1 MTMRKATICIAM
13 AAAATAAAAFSAH
26 TETGHNETY
35 RVTTGKG
42 VIEVI
47 PLGNDIFRVCEL
59 DALDSPTPPSTQAAV
74 IDASSAPKASIH
86 TWANADR
93 FVIESPTTKVIV
105 DKKNGKVAFYDHEGS
120 LLLSEANGAGT
131 DGDEQTLTFLTP
143 EGDNFYGSGERGHSL
158 TLNGS
163 VMPMWNRANYGYTDG
178 DERLN
183 QANINMPYIVSD
195 NGFGL
200 LIDDYAKARLTLGE
214 DTISYRTI
222 SRKPL
227 SYYFINGGD
236 GTLAGATFYFTE
248 LTGKQ
253 PLPPFWTM
261 GYITSK
267 YGYHNQD
274 EAYGA
279 IDSLK
284 QRDYPVDGMV
294 LDLYWYGVET
304 DMGRLEWDRK
314 QWPDHKKMLDDMN
327 AKGVHVVPIHQPYIN
342 KTGAMDNYTLL
353 KSKGLLTKDAD
364 GKTKDVT
371 TWVGD
376 AGMFDIA
383 NPATREWMWRR
394 MQPLTAEGLSGW
406 WGDLGEPEVH
416 PLEIVHANGETAE
429 EFHNVYGNEWSKMIY
444 DGLRKDFP
452 QMRPMLMMRGGTTGL
467 QRYGVFPWTSDVSR
481 SWGGL
486 QAQNKLMLNSGLSGL
501 GYMSNDVGG
510 FAVDQKKPYDPELY
524 VRWVQAGTFSPILRT
539 HAQDR
544 PEPYHYPNQE
554 AIIKKFIRM
563 RYEWLPYNYT
573 LAYENSAF
581 GMPLMRTLN
590 FHGDN
595 EDKGKYADIHDEYL
609 WGEEVLVAPVMTEG
623 ARSRKVVFPAGTWI
637 DWNNP
642 SQSYRGGTT
651 ATVAAPLNTLPLFVK
666 AGSFIPQ
673 YPKKIENTSE
683 YDPTLLTVKY
693 FPRKE
698 WSNYQLFDDDR
709 LSPTS
714 LEDGEYQ
721 LTTFSGCKQ
730 GDEIYVNINSEG
742 SYKGMP
748 EVRMITLEIV
758 GVSNPKGVE
767 LDGQK
772 LERAVSAK
780 AIRQYGYS
788 YDAAKRTLSVVFPY
802 TYSQTSIKAY

>member
-1 MTMRKATICIAM
+1 M
-13 AAAATAAAAFSAH
+13 AAAASAAAAFSAH
-26 TETGHNETY
+26 TESADSESF

-42 VIEVI
+42 VIEII
-47 PLGNDIFRVCEL
+47 PFNNDIFRVVEL
-59 DALDSPTPPSTQAAV
+59 ESLDSPTPQATQAA
-74 IDASSAPKASIH
+74 AATPAKADIH

-93 FVIESPTTKVIV
+93 FVISSPTTTVEV
-105 DKKNGKVAFYDHEGS
+105 DKTSGKVSFFDQEGR
-120 LLLSEANGAGT
+120 LLLSEADGVKA
-131 DGDEQTLTFLTP
+131 DGDEQTISFLTP
-143 EGDNFYGSGERGHSL
+143 QGDSFYGSGERGHSL
-158 TLNGS
+158 KLNGS
-163 VMPMWNRANYGYTDG
+163 EMTMWNRANYGYTDG
-178 DERLN
+178 DERLS

-200 LIDDYAKARLTLGE
+200 LIDDYAKARLTLGQ
-214 DTISYRTI
+214 DTILYRTI
-222 SRKPL
+222 SHKPL
-227 SYYFINGGD
+227 SYYFINGD
-236 GTLAGATFYFTE
+236 GTLAGATFSFTE

-267 YGYHNQD
+267 YGYHNQK

-304 DMGRLEWDRK
+304 DMGRLEWDKK
-314 QWPDHKKMLDDMN
+314 QWPDHRKMLDDLN
-327 AKGVHVVPIHQPYIN
+327 AKGIHVVPIHQPYIN

-353 KSKGLLTKDAD
+353 ESKGLLTKDAD

-383 NPATREWMWRR
+383 NPSTREWMWER
-394 MQPLTAEGLSGW
+394 MKPLTAEGLSGW

-429 EFHNVYGNEWSKMIY
+429 EFHNVYGNEWSRMIH
-444 DGLRKDFP
+444 DGLRRDFP

-467 QRYGVFPWTSDVSR
+467 HRYGVFPWTSDVSR

-510 FAVDQKKPYDPELY
+510 FAVDPKKPYDPELY

-544 PEPYHYPNQE
+544 PEPYHYPAQE
-554 AIIKKFIRM
+554 AIIRKFIRM

-573 LAYENSAF
+573 LAYENSAY

-595 EDKGKYADIHDEYL
+595 EDKDRYADISDEYL
-609 WGEEVLVAPVMTEG
+609 WGEQVLVAPVMTQG
-623 ARSRKVVFPAGTWI
+623 ARSRKVVFPAGDWI

-642 SQSYRGGTT
+642 AKTYRGGTT
-651 ATVAAPLNTLPLFVK
+651 ATVAAPLNTLPLFVR

-683 YDPTLLTVKY
+683 YDPTLLTVRY

-698 WSNYQLFDDDR
+698 WSNYLLFDDDR
-709 LSPTS
+709 QSPTS

-721 LTTFSGCKQ
+721 LTTFSGSKQ
-730 GDEIYVNINSEG
+730 GSEIYVNIDSEG
-742 SYKGMP
+742 AYKGMP

-758 GVSNPKGVE
+758 GVANPKGVE
-767 LDGQK
+767 LDGTK

-780 AIRQYGYS
+780 AIRQYGYC
-788 YDAAKRTLSVVFPY
+788 YDATKRTITVVFPY
-802 TYSQTSIKAY
+802 AYRKTSIKTF

>member
-1 MTMRKATICIAM
+1 M

-26 TETGHNETY
+26 TDSGTDESY
-35 RVTTGKG
+35 RVMTGKG

-47 PLGNDIFRVCEL
+47 PLSNDIFRICGL
-59 DALDSPTPPSTQAAV
+59 DDLDSPTPPATQAAAMSHN
-74 IDASSAPKASIH
+74 DGDQKPDIH

-93 FVIESPTTKVIV
+93 FVVESPTTKVVV
-105 DKKNGKVAFYDHEGS
+105 DKKNGKVSFFDQNGL
-120 LLLSEANGAGT
+120 LLLSEADGVRP
-131 DGDEQTLTFLTP
+131 DGDEQTLSFITP

-158 TLNGS
+158 TLNGTE
-163 VMPMWNRANYGYTDG
+163 MTLWNRANYGYTDG
-178 DERLN
+178 DERLS

-195 NGFGL
+195 NGYGL
-200 LIDDYAKARLTLGE
+200 LIDDYAKARLTLGT
-214 DTISYRTI
+214 DTILYRTI
-222 SRKPL
+222 SQKPL

-236 GTLAGATFYFTE
+236 GSLAGATFSFTE

-267 YGYHNQD
+267 YGYHNQK

-314 QWPDHKKMLDDMN
+314 QWPDHRKMLDDLN
-327 AKGVHVVPIHQPYIN
+327 AQGVHVVPIHQPYIN

-353 KSKGLLTKDAD
+353 ESKGLLTKDAT

-383 NPATREWMWRR
+383 NPDTRQWMWER
-394 MQPLTAEGLSGW
+394 MRPLTAEGLSGW

-429 EFHNVYGNEWSKMIY
+429 EYHNVYGNEWSRMIY

-452 QMRPMLMMRGGTTGL
+452 EMRPMLMMRGGTTGL

-510 FAVDQKKPYDPELY
+510 FAVDPKKPYDPELY

-544 PEPYHYPNQE
+544 PEPYHYPAQE
-554 AIIKKFIRM
+554 AIVRKFIRM

-573 LAYENSAF
+573 LAYENSAY

-595 EDKGKYADIHDEYL
+595 DDKDLYADVSDEYL
-609 WGEEVLVAPVMTEG
+609 WGEEVLVAPVMTQG
-623 ARSRKVVFPAGTWI
+623 ARSRKVIFPAGTWI

-642 SQSYRGGTT
+642 AKTFRGGTT
-651 ATVAAPLNTLPLFVK
+651 ATVAAPLNTLPLFVR
-666 AGSFIPQ
+666 AGAFIPQ

-683 YDPTLLTVKY
+683 YDPALLTVKY

-721 LTTFSGCKQ
+721 LTNFSGSKQ
-730 GDEIYVNINSEG
+730 GNEIYVNIDSEG

-758 GVSNPKGVE
+758 GTAAPKGVE
-767 LDGQK
+767 IDGRK
-772 LERAVSAK
+772 LEKALSAK

-788 YDAAKRTLSVVFPY
+788 YDAAKRTITVVFPY
-802 TYSQTSIKAY
+802 TYSKVSIKSY

>member
-1 MTMRKATICIAM
+1 MAM
-13 AAAATAAAAFSAH
+13 AAVATAAAAFSAH
-26 TETGHNETY
+26 TESADRESY
-35 RVTTGKG
+35 RVMTGKG
-42 VIEVI
+42 AIEVI
-47 PLGNDIFRVCEL
+47 PLSNDIFRVCGLPSLE
-59 DALDSPTPPSTQAAV
+59 APTPASTQAAPRN
-74 IDASSAPKASIH
+74 INGNQNANIH
-86 TWANADR
+86 SWANADI
-93 FVIESPTTKVIV
+93 FVVESPTTKVEV
-105 DKKNGKVAFYDHEGS
+105 DKGTGKVSFYDQEGN
-120 LLLSEANGAGT
+120 LLLSEADGVKA
-131 DGDEQTLTFLTP
+131 DGDEQTITFLTP
-143 EGDNFYGSGERGHSL
+143 DGDNFYGTGERGHSL
-158 TLNGS
+158 RLNGTE
-163 VMPMWNRANYGYTDG
+163 MTMWNRANYGYTDG
-178 DERLN
+178 DERLS

-195 NGFGL
+195 NGYGL
-200 LIDDYAKARLTLGE
+200 LVDDYAKARLTLGQ
-214 DTISYRTI
+214 DTILYRTI
-222 SRKPL
+222 SSKPL

-236 GTLAGATFYFTE
+236 GTLAGATFSFTE

-267 YGYHNQD
+267 YGYHNQK

-304 DMGRLEWDRK
+304 DMGRLEWDKK
-314 QWPDHKKMLDDMN
+314 QWPDHKKMLDDLN
-327 AKGVHVVPIHQPYIN
+327 AMGIHVVPIHQPYIN

-353 KSKGLLTKDAD
+353 ESKGLLTKDAD

-383 NPATREWMWRR
+383 NPDTREWMWNR
-394 MQPLTAEGLSGW
+394 MKPLTAEGLSGW

-429 EFHNVYGNEWSKMIY
+429 EYHNVYGNEWSKMIY
-444 DGLRKDFP
+444 DGLRRDFP
-452 QMRPMLMMRGGTTGL
+452 EMRPMLMMRGGTAGL
-467 QRYGVFPWTSDVSR
+467 QRYAVFPWTSDVSR

-510 FAVDQKKPYDPELY
+510 FAVDSQKPYDPELY
-524 VRWVQAGTFSPILRT
+524 VRWIQAGTFSPVLRT

-544 PEPYHYPNQE
+544 PEPYHYPAQE

-573 LAYENSAF
+573 LAYENSAY

-590 FHGDN
+590 FHGNN
-595 EDKGKYADIHDEYL
+595 EDKDRYADISDEYL
-609 WGEEVLVAPVMTEG
+609 WGEEVLVAPVMTPG
-623 ARSRKVVFPAGTWI
+623 ARSRKVIFPAGTWI

-642 SQSYRGGTT
+642 AKTFRGGTT

-673 YPKKIENTSE
+673 YTKKIENTSE
-683 YDPTLLTVKY
+683 YDPALLTVKY
-693 FPRKE
+693 FPGKE
-698 WSNYQLFDDDR
+698 WSTYQLFDDDR
-709 LSPTS
+709 NSPTS

-721 LTTFSGCKQ
+721 LTTFTGSKQ
-730 GDEIYVNINSEG
+730 GNEIYVNIDSEG

-758 GVSNPKGVE
+758 GTANPKGVE
-767 LDGQK
+767 LDGSK
-772 LERAVSAK
+772 LERMVSAK

-788 YDAAKRTLSVVFPY
+788 YDASKRTLTVVLA
-802 TYSQTSIKAY
+802 YSNAKTSLKVF

>member
-1 MTMRKATICIAM
+1 MKKNLICIAM
-13 AAAATAAAAFSAH
+13 ATAVFAAAAIAAPLNKEKPES
-26 TETGHNETY
+26 Y
-35 RVTTGKG
+35 RVLTKNG
-42 VIEVI
+42 VVEVI
-47 PLGNDIFRVCEL
+47 PLSNDIFRICEL
-59 DALDSPTPPSTQAAV
+59 KDFSSSTPSATQAAALQGEKSD
-74 IDASSAPKASIH
+74 IKS
-86 TWANADR
+86 WANADR
-93 FVIESPTTKVIV
+93 FVIESPTTTVEV
-105 DKKNGKVAFYDHEGS
+105 NKNTGMVSFYDPDGK
-120 LLLSEANGAGT
+120 LLLKQAEGVKTEDN
-131 DGDEQTLTFLTP
+131 EQTISFLTP
-143 EGDNFYGSGERGHSL
+143 AGDNFYGAGERGHNL

-163 VMPMWNRANYGYTDG
+163 ELMMWNRANYGYTDG
-178 DERLN
+178 DERIS
-183 QANINMPYIVSD
+183 QTNINMPYIVSD
-195 NGFGL
+195 NGYGL
-200 LIDDYAKARLTLGE
+200 LIDDYAKARLSLGQ

-222 SRKPL
+222 SQKPL
-227 SYYFINGGD
+227 SYYFINGD
-236 GTLAGATFYFTE
+236 GTLAGATSSFAE

-253 PLPPFWTM
+253 PLPPFWTL

-267 YGYHNQD
+267 YGYHNQK

-304 DMGRLEWDRK
+304 DMGRLEWDKK
-314 QWPDHKKMLDDMN
+314 QWPDHKKMLSDFN
-327 AKGVHVVPIHQPYIN
+327 AQNIHVVPIHQPYIN
-342 KTGAMDNYTLL
+342 KIGAMDNYTLL
-353 KSKGLLTKDAD
+353 ENKGLLTKDAN
-364 GKTKDVT
+364 GNTKDVT

-383 NPATREWMWRR
+383 NPDTREWMWQR
-394 MQPLTAEGLSGW
+394 MKPLTAEGLSGW

-452 QMRPMLMMRGGTTGL
+452 DMRPMLMMRGGTTGL
-467 QRYGVFPWTSDVSR
+467 QRYSVFPWTSDVSR

-486 QAQNKLMLNSGLSGL
+486 QAQNKLLLSSGLSGL

-510 FAVDQKKPYDPELY
+510 FAVDPEKPYDPELY
-524 VRWVQAGTFSPILRT
+524 VRWIQAGTFSPVLRT
-539 HAQDR
+539 HAQNQ

-573 LAYENSAF
+573 LAYENSVY
-581 GMPLMRTLN
+581 GLPLMRPLN

-595 EDKGKYADIHDEYL
+595 EDKGKYADISDEYL
-609 WGEEVLVAPVMTEG
+609 WGESVLVAPVMTQG
-623 ARSRKVVFPAGTWI
+623 ARSRKVVFPAGQWI

-642 SQSYRGGTT
+642 LKSYKGGTT
-651 ATVAAPLNTLPLFVK
+651 ATVAAPLNTLPLFVR

-673 YPKKIENTSE
+673 YPKKIENTAE
-683 YDPTLLTVKY
+683 YDPTLLTMKF
-693 FPRKE
+693 FPAKE

-709 LSPTS
+709 QSPTS
-714 LEDGEYQ
+714 LEDGNYQ
-721 LTTFSGCKQ
+721 LTTFSGSKQ
-730 GDEIYVNINSEG
+730 GNEIYVDIDSEG

-748 EVRMITLEIV
+748 ELRMITLEIV
-758 GVSNPKGVE
+758 GVTNPKNVE
-767 LDGQK
+767 LNGEK
-772 LERAVSAK
+772 LQRMPSVK

-788 YDAAKRTLSVVFPY
+788 YNPTNRTLSIVFPY
-802 TYSQTSIKAY
+802 SYQKTSLKVY

>member
-1 MTMRKATICIAM
+1 M
-13 AAAATAAAAFSAH
+13 AAAASAAAAFSAH
-26 TETGHNETY
+26 TESADSESF

-42 VIEVI
+42 VIEII
-47 PLGNDIFRVCEL
+47 PFNNDIFRVVEL
-59 DALDSPTPPSTQAAV
+59 ESLDSPTPQATQAA
-74 IDASSAPKASIH
+74 AATPAKADIH

-93 FVIESPTTKVIV
+93 FVISSPTTTVEV
-105 DKKNGKVAFYDHEGS
+105 DKTNGKVSFFDQEGR
-120 LLLSEANGAGT
+120 LLLSEADGVKA
-131 DGDEQTLTFLTP
+131 DGDEQTISFLTP
-143 EGDNFYGSGERGHSL
+143 QGDSFYGSGERGHSL
-158 TLNGS
+158 KLNGS
-163 VMPMWNRANYGYTDG
+163 EMTMWNRANYGYTDG
-178 DERLN
+178 DERLI

-200 LIDDYAKARLTLGE
+200 LIDDYAKARLTLGQ
-214 DTISYRTI
+214 DTILYRTI
-222 SRKPL
+222 SHKPL
-227 SYYFINGGD
+227 SYYFINGD
-236 GTLAGATFYFTE
+236 GTLAGATFSFTE

-261 GYITSK
+261 GYVTSK
-267 YGYHNQD
+267 YGYHNQK

-304 DMGRLEWDRK
+304 DMGRLEWDKK
-314 QWPDHKKMLDDMN
+314 QWPDHRKMLDDLN
-327 AKGVHVVPIHQPYIN
+327 AKGIHVVPIHQPYIN

-353 KSKGLLTKDAD
+353 ESKGLLTKDAD

-383 NPATREWMWRR
+383 NPSTREWMWER
-394 MQPLTAEGLSGW
+394 MKPLTAEGLSGW

-429 EFHNVYGNEWSKMIY
+429 EFHNVYGNEWSRMIH
-444 DGLRKDFP
+444 DGLRRDFP

-467 QRYGVFPWTSDVSR
+467 HRYGVFPWTSDVSR

-510 FAVDQKKPYDPELY
+510 FAVDPKKPYDPELY

-544 PEPYHYPNQE
+544 PEPYHYPAQE
-554 AIIKKFIRM
+554 AIIRKFIRM

-573 LAYENSAF
+573 LAYENSAY

-595 EDKGKYADIHDEYL
+595 EDKDRYADISDEYL
-609 WGEEVLVAPVMTEG
+609 WGEQVLVAPVMTQG
-623 ARSRKVVFPAGTWI
+623 ARSRKVVFPAGDWI

-642 SQSYRGGTT
+642 AKTYRGGTT
-651 ATVAAPLNTLPLFVK
+651 ATVAAPLNTLPLFVR

-683 YDPTLLTVKY
+683 YDPTLLTVRY

-698 WSNYQLFDDDR
+698 WCNYLLFDDDR
-709 LSPTS
+709 QSPTS

-721 LTTFSGCKQ
+721 LTTFSGSKQ
-730 GDEIYVNINSEG
+730 GSEIYVNIDSEG
-742 SYKGMP
+742 AYKGMP

-758 GVSNPKGVE
+758 GVANPKGVE
-767 LDGQK
+767 LDGAK

-780 AIRQYGYS
+780 AIRQYGYC
-788 YDAAKRTLSVVFPY
+788 YDAAKRTITVVFPY
-802 TYSQTSIKAY
+802 AYRKTSIKTF

>member
-1 MTMRKATICIAM
+1 M
-13 AAAATAAAAFSAH
+13 AAVAMAAAAFSAH
-26 TETGHNETY
+26 TEEVPTETY
-35 RVTTGKG
+35 RVVTGKG

-47 PLGNDIFRVCEL
+47 PLSNDIFRICGLTSLE
-59 DALDSPTPPSTQAAV
+59 DKTPASTQAA
-74 IDASSAPKASIH
+74 ILKGGQTDIH
-86 TWANADR
+86 TWANGEKY
-93 FVIESPTTKVIV
+93 VVESPGTIIEI
-105 DKKNGKVAFYDHEGS
+105 DKLNGKVSFYDQDGN
-120 LLLSEANGAGT
+120 LLLTEADGVKT

-143 EGDNFYGSGERGHSL
+143 EGDNFYGTGERGHSL
-158 TLNGS
+158 RLNGTE
-163 VMPMWNRANYGYTDG
+163 MTLWNRANYGYTDG

-200 LIDDYAKARLTLGE
+200 LVDDYAKSRLTLGQ
-214 DTISYRTI
+214 DTILYRTI

-236 GTLAGATFYFTE
+236 GTLAGATFAFTE

-253 PLPPFWTM
+253 PLPPLWTL

-267 YGYHNQD
+267 YGYHNQK

-304 DMGRLEWDRK
+304 DMGRLEWDKK
-314 QWPDHKKMLDDMN
+314 QWPDHKKMLDDLN
-327 AKGVHVVPIHQPYIN
+327 AQGIHVVPIHQPYIN

-353 KSKGLLTKDAD
+353 ESKGLLTKDSE

-376 AGMFDIA
+376 AGMFDIS
-383 NPATREWMWRR
+383 NPDTREWMWNR
-394 MQPLTAEGLSGW
+394 MKPLTAEGFSGW

-429 EFHNVYGNEWSKMIY
+429 EYHNVYGNEWSKMIY
-444 DGLRKDFP
+444 DGLREDFP

-467 QRYGVFPWTSDVSR
+467 HRYGVFPWTSDVSR

-510 FAVDQKKPYDPELY
+510 FAVDPEKPYDPELY
-524 VRWVQAGTFSPILRT
+524 VRWIQAGTFSPVLRT

-544 PEPYHYPNQE
+544 PEPYHYPAQE

-573 LAYENSAF
+573 LAYENSAY

-595 EDKGKYADIHDEYL
+595 EDKDKYADISDEYL
-609 WGEEVLVAPVMTEG
+609 WGEEVLVAPVMTQG
-623 ARSRKVVFPAGTWI
+623 ARSRKVVFPAGTWV

-642 SQSYRGGTT
+642 AKIYSGGTT
-651 ATVAAPLNTLPLFVK
+651 ANIAAPLNTLPLFVRS
-666 AGSFIPQ
+666 GSFIPQ

-683 YDPTLLTVKY
+683 YDPTLLTIKY

-709 LSPTS
+709 KSPTS

-721 LTTFSGCKQ
+721 LTTFSGSKQ
-730 GDEIYVNINSEG
+730 GNEIYVNIESEG
-742 SYKGMP
+742 CYSGMP

-758 GVSNPKGVE
+758 GAANPKGVE
-767 LDGQK
+767 LDGNK
-772 LERAVSAK
+772 LERMVSPK

-788 YDAAKRTLSVVFPY
+788 YDVKRRTISVVFPY
-802 TYSQTSIKAY
+802 SYAKTSIKVY

>member
-1 MTMRKATICIAM
+1 MRKATICIAM
-13 AAAATAAAAFSAH
+13 AAVATAAAAFSAH
-26 TETGHNETY
+26 TETCDRQTY
-35 RVTTGKG
+35 RVMTGKG

-47 PLGNDIFRVCEL
+47 PLSNDIFRIIGL
-59 DALDSPTPPSTQAAV
+59 NDLNSATPSATQAAALNRT
-74 IDASSAPKASIH
+74 DSEQQASIH

-93 FVIESPTTKVIV
+93 FVIESPTTKVEV
-105 DKKNGKVAFYDHEGS
+105 DKKTGKVTFYDQEGH
-120 LLLSEANGAGT
+120 LLLSEAEGVKA

-143 EGDNFYGSGERGHSL
+143 EGDNFYGTGERGHSL
-158 TLNGS
+158 TLNGTE
-163 VMPMWNRANYGYTDG
+163 MTLWNRANYGYTDG
-178 DERLN
+178 DARLN
-183 QANINMPYIVSD
+183 QANINMPYLVSD
-195 NGFGL
+195 NGYGL
-200 LIDDYAKARLTLGE
+200 LIDDYAKARLTLGN
-214 DTISYRTI
+214 DTILYRTI

-236 GTLAGATFYFTE
+236 GTLAGATFSFTE

-267 YGYHNQD
+267 YGYHNQK

-304 DMGRLEWDRK
+304 DMGRLEWDKK
-314 QWPDHKKMLDDMN
+314 QWPDHKKMLDDLN
-327 AKGVHVVPIHQPYIN
+327 AQGVHVVPIHQPYIN

-353 KSKGLLTKDAD
+353 ESKGLLTKDAS

-383 NPATREWMWRR
+383 NPDTRQWMWER
-394 MQPLTAEGLSGW
+394 MKPLTAEGLSGW

-452 QMRPMLMMRGGTTGL
+452 DMRPMLMMRGGTTGL

-510 FAVDQKKPYDPELY
+510 FAVDPEKPYDPELY

-544 PEPYHYPNQE
+544 PEPYHYPAQE

-573 LAYENSAF
+573 LAYENSAY

-595 EDKGKYADIHDEYL
+595 EDKDKYADISDEYL
-609 WGEEVLVAPVMTEG
+609 WGEEVLVAPVMTQG
-623 ARSRKVVFPAGTWI
+623 AKTRKVTFPAGTWI

-642 SQSYRGGTT
+642 AKTYSGGTT

-666 AGSFIPQ
+666 AGAFIPQ

-721 LTTFSGCKQ
+721 LTTFSGSKQ
-730 GDEIYVNINSEG
+730 GSEIYVNIDSEG
-742 SYKGMP
+742 
-748 EVRMITLEIV
+748 
-758 GVSNPKGVE
+758 
-767 LDGQK
+767 
-772 LERAVSAK
+772 
-780 AIRQYGYS
+780 
-788 YDAAKRTLSVVFPY
+788 
-802 TYSQTSIKAY
+802 

>member
-1 MTMRKATICIAM
+1 M

-26 TETGHNETY
+26 TDSGTDESY
-35 RVTTGKG
+35 RVMTGKG

-47 PLGNDIFRVCEL
+47 PLSNDIFRICGL
-59 DALDSPTPPSTQAAV
+59 DDLDSPTPPATQAAAMSHN
-74 IDASSAPKASIH
+74 DGDQKPDIH

-93 FVIESPTTKVIV
+93 FVVESPTTKVVV
-105 DKKNGKVAFYDHEGS
+105 DKKNGKVSFFDQNGL
-120 LLLSEANGAGT
+120 LLLSEADGVRP
-131 DGDEQTLTFLTP
+131 DGDEQTLSFITP
-143 EGDNFYGSGERGHSL
+143 EGDNFYGSGERGHRL
-158 TLNGS
+158 TLNGTE
-163 VMPMWNRANYGYTDG
+163 MTLWNRANYGYTDG
-178 DERLN
+178 DERLS

-195 NGFGL
+195 NGYGL
-200 LIDDYAKARLTLGE
+200 LIDDYAKARLTLGA
-214 DTISYRTI
+214 DTILYRTI
-222 SRKPL
+222 SQKPL

-236 GTLAGATFYFTE
+236 GSLAGATFSFTE

-267 YGYHNQD
+267 YGYHNQK

-314 QWPDHKKMLDDMN
+314 QWPDHRKMLDDLN
-327 AKGVHVVPIHQPYIN
+327 AQGVHVVPIHQPYIN

-353 KSKGLLTKDAD
+353 ESKGLLTKDAT

-383 NPATREWMWRR
+383 NPDTRQWMWER
-394 MQPLTAEGLSGW
+394 MRPLTAEGLSGW

-429 EFHNVYGNEWSKMIY
+429 EYHNVYGNEWSRMIY

-452 QMRPMLMMRGGTTGL
+452 EMRPMLMMRGGTTGL

-510 FAVDQKKPYDPELY
+510 FAVDPKKPYDPELY

-544 PEPYHYPNQE
+544 PEPYHYPAQE
-554 AIIKKFIRM
+554 AIVRKFIRM

-573 LAYENSAF
+573 LAYENSAY

-595 EDKGKYADIHDEYL
+595 DDKDLYADVSDEYL
-609 WGEEVLVAPVMTEG
+609 WGEEVLVAPVMTQG
-623 ARSRKVVFPAGTWI
+623 ARSRKVIFPAGTWI

-642 SQSYRGGTT
+642 AKTFRGGTT
-651 ATVAAPLNTLPLFVK
+651 ATVAAPLNTLPLFVR
-666 AGSFIPQ
+666 AGAFIPQ

-721 LTTFSGCKQ
+721 LTNFSGSKQ
-730 GDEIYVNINSEG
+730 GNEIYVNIDSEG

-758 GVSNPKGVE
+758 GAAAPKGVE
-767 LDGQK
+767 IDGRK
-772 LERAVSAK
+772 LEKALSAK

-788 YDAAKRTLSVVFPY
+788 YDAAKRTITVVFPY
-802 TYSQTSIKAY
+802 TYSKVSIKSY

>member
-1 MTMRKATICIAM
+1 M
-13 AAAATAAAAFSAH
+13 AAVATAAAAFSAH
-26 TETGHNETY
+26 TESANEETY
-35 RVTTGKG
+35 RVITGKG

-47 PLGNDIFRVCEL
+47 PLSNDIFRVCEL
-59 DALDSPTPPSTQAAV
+59 TSLEAPTPAATQAA
-74 IDASSAPKASIH
+74 AMNMHSTAKTSIH

-93 FVIESPTTKVIV
+93 FTVETPTTKVEV
-105 DKKNGKVAFYDHEGS
+105 DKKTGKVSFFDQDGN
-120 LLLSEANGAGT
+120 LLLSEADGVRV

-143 EGDNFYGSGERGHSL
+143 EGDNFYGTGERGHSL
-158 TLNGS
+158 TLNGTEM
-163 VMPMWNRANYGYTDG
+163 VMWNRANYGYTDG

-183 QANINMPYIVSD
+183 QANINMPYLVSD

-200 LIDDYAKARLTLGE
+200 LIDDYAKARLTLGQ
-214 DTISYRTI
+214 DTILYRTV
-222 SRKPL
+222 SQKPL

-236 GTLAGATFYFTE
+236 GTLAGATFSFTE

-267 YGYHNQD
+267 YGYHNQN

-304 DMGRLEWDRK
+304 DMGRLEWDKK
-314 QWPDHKKMLDDMN
+314 QWPDHKKMLDDLN
-327 AKGVHVVPIHQPYIN
+327 AQGIHVVPIHQPYIN

-353 KSKGLLTKDAD
+353 ESKGLLTKDAD
-364 GKTKDVT
+364 GNTKDVT

-383 NPATREWMWRR
+383 NPDTREWMWNR
-394 MQPLTAEGLSGW
+394 MKPLTAEGLSGW

-467 QRYGVFPWTSDVSR
+467 QRYAVFPWTSDVSR

-510 FAVDQKKPYDPELY
+510 FAVDSQKPYDPELY
-524 VRWVQAGTFSPILRT
+524 VRWIQAGTFSPILRT

-544 PEPYHYPNQE
+544 PEPYHYPAQE

-573 LAYENSAF
+573 LAYENSAY

-595 EDKGKYADIHDEYL
+595 EDKDKYADISDEYL
-609 WGEEVLVAPVMTEG
+609 WGEEVLVAPVMTPG
-623 ARSRKVVFPAGTWI
+623 AKSRKVVFPAGTWI

-642 SQSYRGGTT
+642 AKTFQGGTT

-666 AGSFIPQ
+666 AGSFIPL

-709 LSPTS
+709 MSPTS

-721 LTTFSGCKQ
+721 LTTFSGSKQ
-730 GDEIYVNINSEG
+730 GNEIYINIDSEG

-758 GVSNPKGVE
+758 GVANPKGVE
-767 LDGQK
+767 LDGNR
-772 LERAVSAK
+772 LEKMVSPK

-788 YDAAKRTLSVVFPY
+788 YDAAKRTLTVVLA
-802 TYSQTSIKAY
+802 YSNTKTSIKVF

>member
-1 MTMRKATICIAM
+1 M
-13 AAAATAAAAFSAH
+13 AAAATAAAAFSAQ
-26 TETGHNETY
+26 TDSGTDESY
-35 RVTTGKG
+35 RVMTGKG

-47 PLGNDIFRVCEL
+47 PLSNDIFRICGL
-59 DALDSPTPPSTQAAV
+59 DDLDSPTPPATQAAAMSHN
-74 IDASSAPKASIH
+74 DGDQKPDIH

-93 FVIESPTTKVIV
+93 FVVESPTTKVVV
-105 DKKNGKVAFYDHEGS
+105 DKKNGKVSFFDQNGL
-120 LLLSEANGAGT
+120 LLLSEADGVRP
-131 DGDEQTLTFLTP
+131 DGDEQTLSFITP

-158 TLNGS
+158 TLNGTE
-163 VMPMWNRANYGYTDG
+163 MTLWNRANYGYTDG
-178 DERLN
+178 DERLS

-195 NGFGL
+195 NGYGL
-200 LIDDYAKARLTLGE
+200 LIDDYAKARLTLGT
-214 DTISYRTI
+214 DTILYRTI
-222 SRKPL
+222 SQKPL

-236 GTLAGATFYFTE
+236 GSLAGATFSFTE

-267 YGYHNQD
+267 YGYHNQK

-314 QWPDHKKMLDDMN
+314 QWPDHRKMLDDLN
-327 AKGVHVVPIHQPYIN
+327 AQGVHVVPIHQPYIN

-353 KSKGLLTKDAD
+353 ESKGLLTKDAT

-383 NPATREWMWRR
+383 NPDTRQWMWER
-394 MQPLTAEGLSGW
+394 MRPLTAEGLSGW

-429 EFHNVYGNEWSKMIY
+429 EYHNVYGNEWSRMIY

-452 QMRPMLMMRGGTTGL
+452 EMRPMLMMRGGTTGL

-510 FAVDQKKPYDPELY
+510 FAVDPKKPYDPELY

-544 PEPYHYPNQE
+544 PEPYHYPAQE
-554 AIIKKFIRM
+554 AIVRKFIRM

-573 LAYENSAF
+573 LAYENSAY

-595 EDKGKYADIHDEYL
+595 DDKALYADVSDEYL
-609 WGEEVLVAPVMTEG
+609 WGEEVLVAPVMTQG
-623 ARSRKVVFPAGTWI
+623 ARSRKVIFPAGTWI

-642 SQSYRGGTT
+642 AKTFRGGTT
-651 ATVAAPLNTLPLFVK
+651 ATVAAPLNTLPLFVR
-666 AGSFIPQ
+666 AGAFIPQ

-683 YDPTLLTVKY
+683 YDPALLTVKY

-721 LTTFSGCKQ
+721 LTNFSGSKQ
-730 GDEIYVNINSEG
+730 GNEIYVNIDSEG

-758 GVSNPKGVE
+758 GTAAPKGVE
-767 LDGQK
+767 IDGRK
-772 LERAVSAK
+772 LEKALSAK

-788 YDAAKRTLSVVFPY
+788 YDAAKRTITVVFPY
-802 TYSQTSIKAY
+802 TYSKVSIKSY

>member
-1 MTMRKATICIAM
+1 MRKATICITM

-26 TETGHNETY
+26 TESRHNESY
-35 RVTTGKG
+35 RVITAKG
-42 VIEVI
+42 MTEII
-47 PLGNDIFRVCEL
+47 PLSNDIFRICEL
-59 DALDSPTPPSTQAAV
+59 TSLDSPTPAATQAAETGYTH
-74 IDASSAPKASIH
+74 SEQELKIH
-86 TWANADR
+86 TWANGDR
-93 FVIESPTTKVIV
+93 YVVESPTTRVEV
-105 DKKNGKVAFYDHEGS
+105 DKKTGKVAFYDQEGE
-120 LLLSEANGAGT
+120 LLLSEADGVKKV
-131 DGDEQTLTFLTP
+131 GDEQTLTFLTP

-158 TLNGS
+158 TLNNS
-163 VMPMWNRANYGYTDG
+163 EMTLWNRANYGYTDG
-178 DERLN
+178 DERLS

-195 NGFGL
+195 NGYGL
-200 LIDDYAKARLTLGE
+200 LIDDYAKARLTLGG
-214 DTISYRTI
+214 DTILYRTV
-222 SRKPL
+222 SKKPL
-227 SYYFINGGD
+227 SYYFINGD
-236 GTLAGATFYFTE
+236 GTLAGATFSFTE

-267 YGYHNQD
+267 YGYHNQN

-304 DMGRLEWDRK
+304 DMGRLEWDKK
-314 QWPDHKKMLDDMN
+314 QWPDHRKMLADMN
-327 AKGVHVVPIHQPYIN
+327 AKGIHVVPIHQPYIN
-342 KTGAMDNYTLL
+342 KTGAMDNYSLL
-353 KSKGLLTKDAD
+353 EEKGLLTKDAT

-383 NPATREWMWRR
+383 NPSTREWMWER
-394 MQPLTAEGLSGW
+394 MKPLTAEGLSGW

-429 EFHNVYGNEWSKMIY
+429 EYHNVYGNEWSKMIY

-452 QMRPMLMMRGGTTGL
+452 EMRPMLMMRGGTTGL

-510 FAVDQKKPYDPELY
+510 FAVDPAKPYDPELY

-544 PEPYHYPNQE
+544 PEPYHYPAQE

-595 EDKGKYADIHDEYL
+595 EDKDKYADIHDEYL
-609 WGEEVLVAPVMTEG
+609 WGEEVLVAPVMTPG
-623 ARSRKVVFPAGTWI
+623 ARSRKVVFPEGTWV

-642 SQSYRGGTT
+642 AKTYRGGTT
-651 ATVAAPLNTLPLFVK
+651 ATVGAPLNTLPLFVK

-683 YDPTLLTVKY
+683 YDPALLTVKY

-698 WSNYQLFDDDR
+698 WNNYQLFDDDR

-721 LTTFSGCKQ
+721 LTTFSGSKQ
-730 GDEIYVNINSEG
+730 GNEIYVNIDSEG

-748 EVRMITLEIV
+748 ETRMITLEII

-780 AIRQYGYS
+780 AIRQYGFS
-788 YDAAKRTLSVVFPY
+788 YDAAKRTIYVVFPY
-802 TYSQTSIKAY
+802 SYAKTSIKAY

>member
-1 MTMRKATICIAM
+1 M
-13 AAAATAAAAFSAH
+13 AAVASVAAAFSANM
-26 TETGHNETY
+26 ERAQSEPY
-35 RVTTGKG
+35 RVVTQKG

-47 PLGNDIFRVCEL
+47 PLSNDIFRICEL
-59 DALDSPTPPSTQAAV
+59 KNLSDVTPAPTQA
-74 IDASSAPKASIH
+74 ISFTGKESDIL
-86 TWANADR
+86 TWATAER
-93 FVIESPTTKVIV
+93 FVIESPTTTINI
-105 DKKNGKVAFYDHEGS
+105 DKKSGQVSFYDQNGH
-120 LLLSEANGAGT
+120 LLLSEANGT
-131 DGDEQTLTFLTP
+131 NKDGDEQTLTFLTP
-143 EGDNFYGSGERGHSL
+143 EGDNFYGAGERGHSL
-158 TLNGS
+158 ILNGS
-163 VMPMWNRANYGYTDG
+163 DLTMWNRANYGYTEG
-178 DERLN
+178 DERIS
-183 QANINMPYIVSD
+183 QTNISMPYIVSD

-200 LIDDYAKARLTLGE
+200 LIDDYAKALLTLGE
-214 DTISYRTI
+214 DTIAYRTI
-222 SRKPL
+222 SQKPL
-227 SYYFINGGD
+227 SYYFINGD
-236 GTLAGATFYFTE
+236 GTLAGASYSFTE
-248 LTGKQ
+248 LTGRQ
-253 PLPPFWTM
+253 PLPPFWTL

-267 YGYHNQD
+267 YGYHNQK

-284 QRDYPVDGMV
+284 QRDYPVDGIV

-304 DMGRLEWDRK
+304 DMGRLEWDNK
-314 QWPDHKKMLDDMN
+314 QWPDHKKMLNDLN
-327 AKGVHVVPIHQPYIN
+327 AQGIHVVPIHQPYIN

-353 KSKGLLTKDAD
+353 ESKGLLTKDED

-383 NPATREWMWRR
+383 NPDTREWMWNR
-394 MQPLTAEGLSGW
+394 MKPLTAEGLSGW

-452 QMRPMLMMRGGTTGL
+452 EMRPMLMMRGGTTGL
-467 QRYGVFPWTSDVSR
+467 QRYSVFPWTSDVSR

-486 QAQNKLMLNSGLSGL
+486 QAQNKLLLSSGLSGL

-510 FAVDQKKPYDPELY
+510 FAVDPDKPYDPELY

-544 PEPYHYPNQE
+544 PEPYHYPKEEN
-554 AIIKKFIRM
+554 IIKKFIRM

-573 LAYENSAF
+573 LAYENAAY
-581 GMPLMRTLN
+581 GMPLMRQLN
-590 FHGDN
+590 FHGEN
-595 EDKGKYADIHDEYL
+595 EDKDKYADISDEYL
-609 WGEEVLVAPVMTEG
+609 WGSSILVAPVMTKG
-623 ARSRKVVFPAGTWI
+623 AVSRKVVFPSGEWI
-637 DWNNP
+637 DWNNI
-642 SQSYRGGTT
+642 SKTYRGGTT

-666 AGSFIPQ
+666 SGSFIPQ
-673 YPKKIENTSE
+673 YTQKIENTSK
-683 YDPTLLTVKY
+683 YNPTLLTVKY

-698 WSNYQLFDDDR
+698 WSNYQLFDDNR

-721 LTTFSGCKQ
+721 LTTFSGSKQ
-730 GDEIYVNINSEG
+730 GNEIYVNIDSEG

-748 EVRMITLEIV
+748 ELRMITLEIV
-758 GVSNPKGVE
+758 GVANPKGVE

-772 LERAVSAK
+772 LERMVSAK

-788 YDAAKRTLSVVFPY
+788 YDVAKRTISVVFPY
-802 TYSQTSIKAY
+802 TYKKTSIKVN

>member
-1 MTMRKATICIAM
+1 MRKATICIAM

-26 TETGHNETY
+26 TETDGPRSY
-35 RVTTGKG
+35 RVVTGKG
-42 VIEVI
+42 VVEVI
-47 PLGNDIFRVCEL
+47 ALSNDIFRICEL
-59 DALDSPTPPSTQAAV
+59 KDLTSPTPEATQAAAMKRS
-74 IDASSAPKASIH
+74 DPAAEASIH

-93 FVIESPTTKVIV
+93 FVIESPTTKVEV
-105 DKKNGKVAFYDHEGS
+105 DKKTGKVTFYDQDGN
-120 LLLSEANGAGT
+120 LLLSEAEGVKT
-131 DGDEQTLTFLTP
+131 DGDEQTLTFMTP
-143 EGDNFYGSGERGHSL
+143 EGDNFYGTGERGHGL
-158 TLNGS
+158 RLNGTE
-163 VMPMWNRANYGYTDG
+163 MTLWNRANYGYTDG
-178 DERLN
+178 DERLS
-183 QANINMPYIVSD
+183 QANINMPYLVSD

-200 LIDDYAKARLTLGE
+200 LIDDYAKARLSLGA

-227 SYYFINGGD
+227 SYYFINGD
-236 GTLAGATFYFTE
+236 GTLAGATFSFTE

-267 YGYHNQD
+267 YGYHNQK

-314 QWPDHKKMLDDMN
+314 QWPDHKKMLDDLN
-327 AKGVHVVPIHQPYIN
+327 AQGVHVVPIHQPYIN

-353 KSKGLLTKDAD
+353 ESKGLLTKDAD
-364 GKTKDVT
+364 GNTKDVT

-383 NPATREWMWRR
+383 NPATREWMWER
-394 MQPLTAEGLSGW
+394 MKPLTAEGLSGW

-429 EFHNVYGNEWSKMIY
+429 EYHNVYGNEWSRMIH

-452 QMRPMLMMRGGTTGL
+452 DMRPMLMMRGGTTGL

-510 FAVDQKKPYDPELY
+510 FAVDPEKPYDPELY

-544 PEPYHYPNQE
+544 PEPYHYPKQE
-554 AIIKKFIRM
+554 DIVKKFIRM

-573 LAYENSAF
+573 LAYENSAY

-595 EDKGKYADIHDEYL
+595 EDKDRYADIHDEYL
-609 WGEEVLVAPVMTEG
+609 WGEEVLVAPVMTQG
-623 ARSRKVVFPAGTWI
+623 ARNRKVVFPAGTWI

-642 SQSYRGGTT
+642 AKTYRGGTT

-666 AGSFIPQ
+666 AGAFIPQ
-673 YPKKIENTSE
+673 YPGKIGNTSE
-683 YDPTLLTVKY
+683 YDPALLTVKY

-709 LSPTS
+709 QSPTS

-721 LTTFSGCKQ
+721 LTTFSGSKQ
-730 GDEIYVNINSEG
+730 GNEILVNIDSEG
-742 SYKGMP
+742 AYRGMP

-758 GVSNPKGVE
+758 GVTNPKTVE
-767 LDGQK
+767 LDGRK
-772 LERAVSAK
+772 LDRAVSAK

-788 YDAAKRTLSVVFPY
+788 YDAAKQTISVVFPY
-802 TYSQTSIKAY
+802 SNAKTSIRVI

>member
-1 MTMRKATICIAM
+1 MRKASICIAM
-13 AAAATAAAAFSAH
+13 AAAATAVAAFSAH
-26 TETGHNETY
+26 TECKNNESY
-35 RVTTGKG
+35 RVVTGKG

-47 PLGNDIFRVCEL
+47 PINNDIFRICEL
-59 DALDSPTPPSTQAAV
+59 KSLNAPTPAPTQAVAINCLSDDRKV
-74 IDASSAPKASIH
+74 SVH

-93 FVIESPTTKVIV
+93 FTVESPTTKVEV
-105 DKKNGKVAFYDHEGS
+105 NKTNGKVTFYDQEGN
-120 LLLSEANGAGT
+120 LLLSEA
-131 DGDEQTLTFLTP
+131 DGVKSDGSEQTLTFLTP
-143 EGDNFYGSGERGHSL
+143 EGDNFYGTGERGHGL
-158 TLNGS
+158 RLNGTE
-163 VMPMWNRANYGYTDG
+163 MTMWNRANYGYTDG

-183 QANINMPYIVSD
+183 QANINMPYLVSD

-200 LIDDYAKARLTLGE
+200 LIDDYAKSRLTLGE
-214 DTISYRTI
+214 DTIFYRTI

-227 SYYFINGGD
+227 SYYFINSGD
-236 GTLAGATFYFTE
+236 GTLAGATFSFTE

-267 YGYHNQD
+267 YGYHNQK

-304 DMGRLEWDRK
+304 DMGRLEWDKK
-314 QWPDHKKMLDDMN
+314 QWPDHKKMLDDLN
-327 AKGVHVVPIHQPYIN
+327 AQGIHVVPIHQPYIN

-353 KSKGLLTKDAD
+353 ESKGLLTKDAE

-383 NPATREWMWRR
+383 NPATREWMWNR
-394 MQPLTAEGLSGW
+394 MKPLTAEGLSGW

-452 QMRPMLMMRGGTTGL
+452 KMRPMLMMRGGTTGL
-467 QRYGVFPWTSDVSR
+467 QRYAVFPWTSDVSR

-510 FAVDQKKPYDPELY
+510 FAVDPEKPYDPELY

-554 AIIKKFIRM
+554 DIIRKFIRM

-573 LAYENSAF
+573 LAYENSAY

-595 EDKGKYADIHDEYL
+595 EDKDKYADISDEYL
-609 WGEEVLVAPVMTEG
+609 WGEEVLVAPVITQG
-623 ARSRKVVFPAGTWI
+623 ARSRKVVFPSGTWI

-642 SQSYRGGTT
+642 AKTYRGGTT

-721 LTTFSGCKQ
+721 LTTFSGSKQ
-730 GDEIYVNINSEG
+730 GSEIYVNIDSEG
-742 SYKGMP
+742 NYKGMP
-748 EVRMITLEIV
+748 EVRMITLEII
-758 GVSNPKGVE
+758 GTANPKGVE

-788 YDAAKRTLSVVFPY
+788 YDAVKRTVTVVFPY
-802 TYSQTSIKAY
+802 SYAKTSIKVF